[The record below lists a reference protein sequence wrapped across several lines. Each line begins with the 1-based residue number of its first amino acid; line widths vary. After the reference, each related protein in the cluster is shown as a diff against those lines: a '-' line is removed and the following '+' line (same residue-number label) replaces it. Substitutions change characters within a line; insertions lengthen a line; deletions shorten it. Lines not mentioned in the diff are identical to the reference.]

1 MKEINIKVISDV
13 VCNNLFRKFGFI
25 NDYKL
30 DFIFSPVDQMIPEI
44 LNAGD
49 EDFLLLHLSQY
60 AFNSYGVSELF
71 AANMNEIF
79 VQLENLIKRSNTKL
93 ILNTVYFNCGSFS
106 QTELVNRK
114 KLASTINGSVL
125 DFVLSHQSDCIL
137 VDVEDLVSSAGFSN
151 SFSPRNY
158 GVMRFPYSKALGK
171 IISDK
176 YLFHFKSYFSPRK
189 KVIFVDAD
197 NTLWGGVI
205 GEDGCHGVKIG
216 HEYPGSIYYYFQ
228 LSLLRLKNAGVVLCL
243 VTKNNQSDIDEVFQN
258 RDMPLSIDDF
268 VAVKANWDR
277 KSENIGALL
286 DWLNVGSSSAVFID
300 DNPFEIEEVARVHVD
315 IECLKFSVNEFD
327 DVNNALS
334 DLFDLYAHYLTDED
348 KVKAASYVQEG
359 HRKSLLDKSGTID
372 DYLRGLAINMTV
384 YLNDLSLAPRIAQLT
399 QKTNQ
404 FNLTTK
410 RYSLA
415 EVQDLMD
422 NESVF
427 AFSIDDK
434 FGSMGVVG
442 VVIIVGNTVDSFL
455 LSCRAFGREIER
467 SMLSVVIQ
475 FCDNYPL
482 YSQYLPTRKNVMT
495 RDFYTK
501 NGFEIVSTENNAESY
516 RIDQKPEPISDCLEK
531 IIWN

>member
-1 MKEINIKVISDV
+1 MKSINIKVISDV
-13 VCNNLFRKFGFI
+13 VCNNLFRKFGPI
-25 NDYKL
+25 GDYKL
-30 DFIFSPVDQMIPEI
+30 VFSFTPVDQMIPEI
-44 LNAGD
+44 LKAGD
-49 EDFLLLHLSQY
+49 EDFLLVHISQY

-71 AANMNEIF
+71 AANMDEIF
-79 VQLENLIKRSNTKL
+79 VQLDKLIKRSNTKL

-106 QTELVNRK
+106 QSELVNK
-114 KLASTINGSVL
+114 KILASKINATVL
-125 DFVLSHQSDCIL
+125 DFVLSHQSDCVL
-137 VDVEDLVSSAGFSN
+137 VDVEGLVSSAGFSN
-151 SFSPRNY
+151 NFSPRNY

-205 GEDGCHGVKIG
+205 GEDGCHGVKVG

-228 LSLLRLKNAGVVLCL
+228 RSLLRLKNAGVVLCL
-243 VTKNNQSDIDEVFQN
+243 VTKNNQSDIDEVFLN

-315 IECLKFSVNEFD
+315 IECLQFSVNEFD
-327 DVNNALS
+327 DVNNVLTG
-334 DLFDLYAHYLTDED
+334 LFDLYAHYLTDED
-348 KVKAASYVQEG
+348 AVKAASYAQEG
-359 HRKSLLDKSGTID
+359 HRKSLLDKSVTID

-384 YLNDLSLAPRIAQLT
+384 YLNDISFAPRVAQLT

-415 EVQDLMD
+415 EVQDLMV
-422 NESVF
+422 NESVY

-442 VVIIVGNTVDSFL
+442 VVIVVGDTVDSFL

-475 FCDNYPL
+475 SCDNYPL
-482 YSQYLPTRKNVMT
+482 YSQYLPTPKNVMT
-495 RDFYTK
+495 KDFYTK
-501 NGFEIVSTENNAESY
+501 NGFKIFSNENDAEIY
-516 RIDQKPEPISDCLEK
+516 RIDQKLKPISDCLEK

>member
-1 MKEINIKVISDV
+1 M
-13 VCNNLFRKFGFI
+13 
-25 NDYKL
+25 
-30 DFIFSPVDQMIPEI
+30 
-44 LNAGD
+44 
-49 EDFLLLHLSQY
+49 
-60 AFNSYGVSELF
+60 
-71 AANMNEIF
+71 
-79 VQLENLIKRSNTKL
+79 
-93 ILNTVYFNCGSFS
+93 
-106 QTELVNRK
+106 
-114 KLASTINGSVL
+114 
-125 DFVLSHQSDCIL
+125 
-137 VDVEDLVSSAGFSN
+137 
-151 SFSPRNY
+151 
-158 GVMRFPYSKALGK
+158 
-171 IISDK
+171 
-176 YLFHFKSYFSPRK
+176 
-189 KVIFVDAD
+189 
-197 NTLWGGVI
+197 NTLVLFTTISNCLFCG
-205 GEDGCHGVKIG
+205 
-216 HEYPGSIYYYFQ
+216 
-228 LSLLRLKNAGVVLCL
+228 LKNAGVVLCL

-415 EVQDLMD
+415 EGPGL
-422 NESVF
+422 
-427 AFSIDDK
+427 
-434 FGSMGVVG
+434 
-442 VVIIVGNTVDSFL
+442 
-455 LSCRAFGREIER
+455 
-467 SMLSVVIQ
+467 
-475 FCDNYPL
+475 
-482 YSQYLPTRKNVMT
+482 
-495 RDFYTK
+495 
-501 NGFEIVSTENNAESY
+501 NG
-516 RIDQKPEPISDCLEK
+516 Q
-531 IIWN
+531 

>member
-1 MKEINIKVISDV
+1 MKAINVKVISDV
-13 VCNNLFRKFGFI
+13 VCNNLFRKYGLI

-30 DFIFSPVDQMIPEI
+30 DFIFSPVDQIIPEI

-60 AFNSYGVSELF
+60 AFNSYGVSESF
-71 AANMNEIF
+71 AANMDEIF

-93 ILNTVYFNCGSFS
+93 ILNTVYFNCGAFS
-106 QTELVNRK
+106 QTELVNKK

-125 DFVLSHQSDCIL
+125 DFVFSHQSDCIL
-137 VDVEDLVSSAGFSN
+137 VDVEGLVSSAGFSN

-158 GVMRFPYSKALGK
+158 GVMRFPYSKTLGK

-176 YLFHFKSYFSPRK
+176 YLFHFKSYLSSRK

-243 VTKNNQSDIDEVFQN
+243 VTKNNQSDIDEIFSN

-277 KSENIGALL
+277 KSENICALL
-286 DWLNVGSSSAVFID
+286 DWLNVGASSAVFID

-315 IECLKFSVNEFD
+315 IECLKFNLNDFD
-327 DVNNALS
+327 DVNNVLTDLS
-334 DLFDLYAHYLTDED
+334 NLYAHYLTDED
-348 KVKAASYVQEG
+348 KVKATSYVQEG

-372 DYLRGLAINMTV
+372 DYLRGLAISMTV

-415 EVQDLMD
+415 EVQDLMG
-422 NESVF
+422 NESVY

-442 VVIIVGNTVDSFL
+442 VVILVGNTVDSFL

-475 FCDNYPL
+475 SCDNYPL
-482 YSQYLPTRKNVMT
+482 YSQYVPTPKNVMT
-495 RDFYTK
+495 KDFYTK
-501 NGFEIVSTENNAESY
+501 NGFEIVSTENNVECY
-516 RIDQKPEPISDCLEK
+516 RVDQKPEPISNFLEE